1 MDDLVSREEPIL
13 NVSYRSVICL
23 LVMPD
28 DGDDFC
34 QCTITNFKWSME
46 KKAKKQT
53 NQMAE
58 FNLHVWNG
66 YSL

>member
-46 KKAKKQT
+46 KKKQKNKQT
-53 NQMAE
+53 KWL
-58 FNLHVWNG
+58 NLTFTCVER
-66 YSL
+66 L

>member
-23 LVMPD
+23 LLMPD

-34 QCTITNFKWSME
+34 QCTITNFK
-46 KKAKKQT
+46 
-53 NQMAE
+53 
-58 FNLHVWNG
+58 
-66 YSL
+66 

>member
-28 DGDDFC
+28 DGDDFVSV
-34 QCTITNFKWSME
+34 QLLTLKKE
-46 KKAKKQT
+46 KK
-53 NQMAE
+53 
-58 FNLHVWNG
+58 
-66 YSL
+66 